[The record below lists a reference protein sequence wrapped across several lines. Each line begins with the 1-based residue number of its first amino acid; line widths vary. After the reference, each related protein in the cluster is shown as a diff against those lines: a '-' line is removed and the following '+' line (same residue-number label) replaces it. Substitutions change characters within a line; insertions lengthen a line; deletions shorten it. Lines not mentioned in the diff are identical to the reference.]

1 MWPGESK
8 WSGPNP
14 EDRGTLQST
23 TLDMIRDGDD
33 KLADWLTAVCQPLP
47 KAECKSINYFVNIN
61 SGRKSGKG
69 WHHDNPISHSKAGHG
84 LGRTLRRTL
93 RQTAT
98 DPSPPPISYARS
110 FGASWVVLA
119 SAGDEPQLERW

>member
-1 MWPGESK
+1 
-8 WSGPNP
+8 
-14 EDRGTLQST
+14 
-23 TLDMIRDGDD
+23 MIRDGDD

-84 LGRTLRRTL
+84 LGRTLGRTLRRTL

-98 DPSPPPISYARS
+98 DPSPPPKLRS
-110 FGASWVVLA
+110 LFRCVVGRA
-119 SAGDEPQLERW
+119 CERW